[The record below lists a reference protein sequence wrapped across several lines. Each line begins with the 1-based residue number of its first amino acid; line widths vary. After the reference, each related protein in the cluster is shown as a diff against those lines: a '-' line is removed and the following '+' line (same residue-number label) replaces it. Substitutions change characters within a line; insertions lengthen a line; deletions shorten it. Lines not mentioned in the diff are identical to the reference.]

1 MAEETIETKLKNY
14 QVLTSWQQEKI
25 AVLEARI
32 KNNESIQAA
41 KCCECERGAIQD
53 YSDLMIKTSCFDDDS
68 YFKNLSY
75 EEIASLAKKSL
86 RLTAENS
93 KFEEALSK
101 IKRIIEIKDKIS
113 GTDKVILKIIK
124 ENLKF
129 EVEE

>member
-1 MAEETIETKLKNY
+1 
-14 QVLTSWQQEKI
+14 
-25 AVLEARI
+25 
-32 KNNESIQAA
+32 
-41 KCCECERGAIQD
+41 
-53 YSDLMIKTSCFDDDS
+53 MIKTSCFDDDS

-93 KFEEALSK
+93 KFEEVLSK